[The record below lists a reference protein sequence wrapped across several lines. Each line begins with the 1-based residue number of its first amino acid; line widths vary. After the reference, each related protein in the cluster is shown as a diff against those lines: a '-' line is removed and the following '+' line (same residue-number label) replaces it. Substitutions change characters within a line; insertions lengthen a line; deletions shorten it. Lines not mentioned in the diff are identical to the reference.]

1 MTTVIGIDIGGTK
14 IAGLV
19 TDETYQPILERVITT
34 PDAVKPTALINMD
47 RPQAEAAGRAALLHD
62 VIALCR
68 DLQREAEQQHHHIDA
83 IGVGSAGQIDPQTG
97 QVLDA
102 NDNLL
107 GWRGTALGPTLV
119 QTFGVPVAV
128 ENDVRA
134 MAVAE
139 CHLGAGQPYEH
150 VLCLTI
156 GTGIG
161 GALVLQKRLWHG
173 AHFGA
178 GEFGYLSASPTQTIE
193 QVAAGPA
200 LERQYQA
207 ATQSPEMMSLQGIA
221 QRALQGDEI
230 ARSIIQTGA
239 EALGRVLAP
248 VMAFID
254 PQAVVIGG
262 GLAQMDTLWWQ
273 PFVESIQRFAVLSVQ
288 TTPVLKATLG
298 HRAGMIGAAI
308 LAVQKKD
315 GA

>member
-14 IAGLV
+14 VAGLLC
-19 TDETYQPILERVITT
+19 DHNYEPLIEHVIPT
-34 PDAVKPTALINMD
+34 PDAVKPASLMHTE
-47 RPQAEAAGRAALLHD
+47 RHQAEAVGRTALLNA
-62 VIALCR
+62 VIDLCR
-68 DLQREAEQQHHHIDA
+68 RLQREAEHQNRSIDA

-97 QVLDA
+97 IVLDA

-107 GWRGTALGPTLV
+107 GWRGTPLGSTLE

-139 CHLGAGQPYEH
+139 CHLGAGKLYES

-173 AHFGA
+173 AHFTA
-178 GEFGYLSASPTQTIE
+178 GEFGYLAASPTQTIE
-193 QVAAGPA
+193 QLASGPA
-200 LERQYQA
+200 LERQYQDA
-207 ATQSPEMMSLQGIA
+207 VHSKESVFLPAIA
-221 QRALQGDEI
+221 QRALQGDETAQI
-230 ARSIIQTGA
+230 IIQTGA
-239 EALGRVLAP
+239 QQLGRVLAP
-248 VMAFID
+248 VIAFID
-254 PQAVVIGG
+254 PQAVIIGG
-262 GLAQMDTLWWQ
+262 GLVEMDDLWWQ
-273 PFVESIQRFAVLSVQ
+273 PFIQTIKQFALRSVQ
-288 TTPVLKATLG
+288 LTPVLKAALG

-315 GA
+315 QG